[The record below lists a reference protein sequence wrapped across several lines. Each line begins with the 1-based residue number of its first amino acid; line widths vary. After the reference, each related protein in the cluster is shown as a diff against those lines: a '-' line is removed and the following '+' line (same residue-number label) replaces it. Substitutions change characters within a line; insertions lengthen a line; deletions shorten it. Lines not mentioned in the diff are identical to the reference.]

1 MERAP
6 SFDEVARD
14 NYNINWRD
22 SMFGFA
28 KTDDF
33 INFVSLCDAVVG
45 IRDTKFKD
53 VLSVHDMQKKTLYM
67 TNVAHCK
74 DPGLKILN
82 YMYDHDVDFNNTDSD
97 GHSLLHYMDM
107 NKNPGMKKYLHDFIM
122 KKSGILYTDEK
133 LKLNM

>member
-45 IRDTKFKD
+45 IRDT
-53 VLSVHDMQKKTLYM
+53 
-67 TNVAHCK
+67 
-74 DPGLKILN
+74 
-82 YMYDHDVDFNNTDSD
+82 
-97 GHSLLHYMDM
+97 
-107 NKNPGMKKYLHDFIM
+107 
-122 KKSGILYTDEK
+122 
-133 LKLNM
+133 